1 MSRNR
6 TARLAVLGSSVQRAA
21 SGKYTSRTS
30 PALRRRIVL
39 GMLLLLSLV
48 LVTLYFREPQSGSL
62 HSARSAGATLLK
74 PFQIAADRVVRPF
87 RDAYAY
93 VDGLV
98 AAKDALREVRDE
110 NRLLRQQATQYR
122 FAFEESREL
131 QQLLDYKASPAFP
144 DDFEAVAAPVIAYP
158 PSQFEQQLVLGAG
171 SADGIRVNDPVVNE
185 EGLVGKVTEVTA
197 GTALV
202 TLLTDAKI
210 AVGARDLATDA
221 VGVVRHGRAGEDA
234 LVLDLV
240 EKRFEVKEGDDI
252 VTAGAQRATLES
264 PFPRG
269 ILIGTVTFVGQSDT
283 DPYKQIQIEPAVDF
297 GSLHSLL
304 VLVPKGAPR

>member
-1 MSRNR
+1 
-6 TARLAVLGSSVQRAA
+6 VLV
-21 SGKYTSRTS
+21 
-30 PALRRRIVL
+30 
-39 GMLLLLSLV
+39 LLSLV
-48 LVTLYFREPQSGSL
+48 LVTLYFREPRDGSL
-62 HSARSAGATLLK
+62 QSARSAGAAILK
-74 PFQIAADRVVRPF
+74 PFQIAADRVVQPF
-87 RDAYAY
+87 RDAYGY

-98 AAKDALREVRDE
+98 SAKEDLRAAQAEARRW
-110 NRLLRQQATQYR
+110 RQEATQYR

-131 QQLLDYKASPAFP
+131 QQLLDYKALPAFP

-158 PSQFEQQLVLGAG
+158 PSQFEQRLVLGAG
-171 SADGIRVNDPVVNE
+171 SADGIQVNDPVVNE

-197 GTALV
+197 ETALV
-202 TLLTDAKI
+202 TLLTDEKI
-210 AVGARDLATDA
+210 AVGARDLDTDA

-240 EKRFEVKEGDDI
+240 EKRYEVRKGDEV
-252 VTAGAQRATLES
+252 VTAGSQRASLDS